1 MSKVKLAYT
10 GGKYAGKKLI
20 DIVKSLKKNLKTKK
34 KYQLKLKKVRCFLL

>member
-34 KYQLKLKKVRCFLL
+34 KI